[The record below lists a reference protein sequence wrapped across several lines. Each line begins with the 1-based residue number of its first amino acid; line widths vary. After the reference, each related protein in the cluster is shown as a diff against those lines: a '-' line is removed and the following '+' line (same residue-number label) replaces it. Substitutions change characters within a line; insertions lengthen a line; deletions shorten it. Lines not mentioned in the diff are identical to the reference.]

1 MTAPDSSVRQQA
13 IDPTRSFCVSA
24 PAGSGKTELLTQRL
38 LALLARVD
46 KPEQVLAITFT
57 RKAASEMVQRVL
69 EKLDQARQN
78 VPVSAE
84 YELQTR
90 ELALAVV
97 DHAARKKWRLDD
109 TTLNIRTIDSFCH
122 ELTRQMPILSGT
134 GGVVEP
140 VDNALPLYEEA
151 VRQFLTQAGEGA
163 SGERIIELL
172 RHFDNRW
179 TRASELLVALLG
191 RRGDW
196 ADVVNQ
202 HHDPEAA
209 EAILADTS
217 ATSPQHGYKTRSIV
231 SVRIWTH

>member
-1 MTAPDSSVRQQA
+1 M
-13 IDPTRSFCVSA
+13 
-24 PAGSGKTELLTQRL
+24 
-38 LALLARVD
+38 D

-57 RKAASEMVQRVL
+57 RKAASEMAQRVL
-69 EKLDQARQN
+69 EKLDQAQQN

-191 RRGDW
+191 RRATG
-196 ADVVNQ
+196 
-202 HHDPEAA
+202 P
-209 EAILADTS
+209 TS
-217 ATSPQHGYKTRSIV
+217 
-231 SVRIWTH
+231 